1 MVEPGPPQEGSR
13 GTLLQ
18 RPLAGAPERPL
29 AHEPGHLLPGITPG
43 QASRQVEPPSHF
55 GSVQHREVVVQV
67 VVPERAQEETLGL
80 QGRTARRSGLH
91 RPIVA
96 SAHRCW
102 WTLRMAEMQLESPVT
117 GVVWKV
123 VATPGAVVAAGD
135 TVLIM
140 ESMKME
146 IPIESPEDATV
157 TLLHVAEGDQ
167 VSEDDVVAT
176 IQTV

>member
-1 MVEPGPPQEGSR
+1 
-13 GTLLQ
+13 
-18 RPLAGAPERPL
+18 
-29 AHEPGHLLPGITPG
+29 
-43 QASRQVEPPSHF
+43 
-55 GSVQHREVVVQV
+55 
-67 VVPERAQEETLGL
+67 
-80 QGRTARRSGLH
+80 
-91 RPIVA
+91 
-96 SAHRCW
+96 
-102 WTLRMAEMQLESPVT
+102 MAEMQLESPVT

-146 IPIESPEDATV
+146 IPIEAPIDGVVAEI
-157 TLLHVAEGDQ
+157 LVAEGDQ

>member
-1 MVEPGPPQEGSR
+1 
-13 GTLLQ
+13 
-18 RPLAGAPERPL
+18 
-29 AHEPGHLLPGITPG
+29 
-43 QASRQVEPPSHF
+43 
-55 GSVQHREVVVQV
+55 
-67 VVPERAQEETLGL
+67 
-80 QGRTARRSGLH
+80 
-91 RPIVA
+91 
-96 SAHRCW
+96 
-102 WTLRMAEMQLESPVT
+102 MAEMQLESPVT

-146 IPIESPEDATV
+146 IPIESSEDATV

>member
-1 MVEPGPPQEGSR
+1 
-13 GTLLQ
+13 
-18 RPLAGAPERPL
+18 
-29 AHEPGHLLPGITPG
+29 
-43 QASRQVEPPSHF
+43 
-55 GSVQHREVVVQV
+55 
-67 VVPERAQEETLGL
+67 
-80 QGRTARRSGLH
+80 
-91 RPIVA
+91 
-96 SAHRCW
+96 
-102 WTLRMAEMQLESPVT
+102 MAEIQLESPVT

-123 VATPGAVVAAGD
+123 VAAPGTVVAAGD

-146 IPIESPEDATV
+146 IPIESPADATV

>member
-1 MVEPGPPQEGSR
+1 MGRSR
-13 GTLLQ
+13 KEVNGALLQ
-18 RPLAGAPERPL
+18 QL
-29 AHEPGHLLPGITPG
+29 HTEPDGDSLRG
-43 QASRQVEPPSHF
+43 
-55 GSVQHREVVVQV
+55 VVVNEDAGEDPIHV
-67 VVPERAQEETLGL
+67 EVLVPERAQEEALGL
-80 QGRTARRSGLH
+80 QSRTARWSGLH

-96 SAHRCW
+96 SAHQYW
-102 WTLRMAEMQLESPVT
+102 WTLRMAEIQLESPVT

-123 VATPGAVVAAGD
+123 VAAPGTVVAAGD
-135 TVLIM
+135 TVLIV

-157 TLLHVAEGDQ
+157 TLLHAAEGDQ